1 MEEDNT
7 KSNAKPALH
16 FCALWVISYQER
28 TLTLILQIEKSHC
41 LQEKKKE
48 KKRKKNR
55 GNDKK
60 IDFDLKGRKKVD
72 KINLERLKRKMKT
85 WITYSH
91 RKLPKKHAA

>member
-1 MEEDNT
+1 M
-7 KSNAKPALH
+7 SNI
-16 FCALWVISYQER
+16 ISRKNPYTHSSDR
-28 TLTLILQIEKSHC
+28 KITLSTRK
-41 LQEKKKE
+41 KKKE

-85 WITYSH
+85 
-91 RKLPKKHAA
+91 